1 MNIART
7 LPSLLMTTLLLA
19 ALLPLGSV
27 SATPTEESEFYYG
40 VEYDWSSVDTDLENF
55 TGLDVPEI
63 LSEIMGAADDA
74 GFNLIIGQLQTGASN
89 VYVHHTEDISPQTIQ
104 DNNGNDVSVWSRT
117 DDVTL
122 RHGILADSILQTDWT
137 ETNFGSDP
145 TSFDIDIVQTFEQVL
160 TVDMTYTEYLD
171 DSYNLIG
178 ADMEFSMDV
187 SALVGLN
194 IDVLLE
200 GGGEEFP
207 VDFNTELD
215 LGYSI
220 TDSTSEWRLGSPNA
234 IYVDLSAADDN
245 YYWECGEYECGDITG
260 DYTGSV
266 DYSFSIEGIPTEDFG
281 LDAGEFDLEVSDSLT
296 ESGNFDMDVGG
307 EFDFSKGDTLT
318 VDLGDGEGLT
328 TQVQSCNS
336 CPPGNPLMFLMMGH
350 VLSGSGEAFAE
361 QVAEDIGEDISDS
374 LESVFGSDNDANSD
388 GQLSLYDFQP
398 ESAENNDDETDQLV
412 TLTMYQGS
420 DLNWAAVSVR
430 VSVDGNAPVTCSNPG
445 MSADGDCSLVEFG
458 NVGDQYWSVG
468 DGVTIMDDGDMCPE
482 GDYCHVDITVT
493 NTMESKTLDNS
504 YANVEGYTAANAPP
518 KLTGDIHFWGDNIT
532 VQTELSGNTSVM
544 QSDEEA
550 MFTCDDGSVISFM
563 SVNDGESS
571 CSDGSDE
578 APTDGSTKMFTCNDG
593 SEVEWTTLNDNNGDC
608 PTLEDEGVLNH
619 YTLQMNVFDDAGTP
633 LSSIESTICD
643 SYLCDSNPEWGT
655 SWSEDS
661 GVAVPSTY
669 GESTFCMTATISETG
684 ATSPLAELSE
694 RCYSEWKGPELRYSS
709 MYENEP
715 MSLRYDMAVYDWS
728 GYGGA
733 TLTYALMDP
742 NQNQLDSGT
751 MVIDGSDSSYSMEGN
766 TDVLEVGEYC
776 LMTELTQDG
785 ASTPY
790 LSEMHCT
797 MVEESEDEVSDRV
810 AAVFEA
816 LAESGLEDVLEDF
829 GMNLEDRL
837 EDVEPFEEFPYDDGM
852 WAPMWS
858 NEHAAMVG
866 VGVYVMND
874 DGAYTLAGP
883 ETQGYSDDAP
893 AKLSI
898 RYLTGVDAN
907 TATNGMEEA
916 TSIDD
921 IVNVDDHD
929 LGAIEEDLIE
939 AGIDVSN
946 LTLPETDTS
955 TGTDGGDNPTPP
967 TAEELAE
974 DSGLD
979 LPFLSPISMIA
990 VIVLAGV
997 VSGSRR
1003 DSNADENE
1011 E

>member
-1 MNIART
+1 
-7 LPSLLMTTLLLA
+7 
-19 ALLPLGSV
+19 
-27 SATPTEESEFYYG
+27 
-40 VEYDWSSVDTDLENF
+40 
-55 TGLDVPEI
+55 
-63 LSEIMGAADDA
+63 
-74 GFNLIIGQLQTGASN
+74 
-89 VYVHHTEDISPQTIQ
+89 
-104 DNNGNDVSVWSRT
+104 
-117 DDVTL
+117 
-122 RHGILADSILQTDWT
+122 
-137 ETNFGSDP
+137 
-145 TSFDIDIVQTFEQVL
+145 
-160 TVDMTYTEYLD
+160 
-171 DSYNLIG
+171 
-178 ADMEFSMDV
+178 
-187 SALVGLN
+187 
-194 IDVLLE
+194 
-200 GGGEEFP
+200 
-207 VDFNTELD
+207 
-215 LGYSI
+215 
-220 TDSTSEWRLGSPNA
+220 
-234 IYVDLSAADDN
+234 
-245 YYWECGEYECGDITG
+245 
-260 DYTGSV
+260 
-266 DYSFSIEGIPTEDFG
+266 
-281 LDAGEFDLEVSDSLT
+281 
-296 ESGNFDMDVGG
+296 
-307 EFDFSKGDTLT
+307 
-318 VDLGDGEGLT
+318 
-328 TQVQSCNS
+328 
-336 CPPGNPLMFLMMGH
+336 
-350 VLSGSGEAFAE
+350 
-361 QVAEDIGEDISDS
+361 
-374 LESVFGSDNDANSD
+374 
-388 GQLSLYDFQP
+388 
-398 ESAENNDDETDQLV
+398 
-412 TLTMYQGS
+412 
-420 DLNWAAVSVR
+420 
-430 VSVDGNAPVTCSNPG
+430 
-445 MSADGDCSLVEFG
+445 
-458 NVGDQYWSVG
+458 
-468 DGVTIMDDGDMCPE
+468 
-482 GDYCHVDITVT
+482 
-493 NTMESKTLDNS
+493 
-504 YANVEGYTAANAPP
+504 
-518 KLTGDIHFWGDNIT
+518 
-532 VQTELSGNTSVM
+532 
-544 QSDEEA
+544 
-550 MFTCDDGSVISFM
+550 
-563 SVNDGESS
+563 
-571 CSDGSDE
+571 
-578 APTDGSTKMFTCNDG
+578 
-593 SEVEWTTLNDNNGDC
+593 
-608 PTLEDEGVLNH
+608 
-619 YTLQMNVFDDAGTP
+619 
-633 LSSIESTICD
+633 
-643 SYLCDSNPEWGT
+643 
-655 SWSEDS
+655 
-661 GVAVPSTY
+661 
-669 GESTFCMTATISETG
+669 
-684 ATSPLAELSE
+684 
-694 RCYSEWKGPELRYSS
+694 

>member
-19 ALLPLGSV
+19 SLLPLGSV

-55 TGLDVPEI
+55 TGLDIPEI
-63 LSEIMGAADDA
+63 LSEVMGAADDA

-89 VYVHHTEDISPQTIQ
+89 VYVHHTEDITPQTIQ

-122 RHGILADSILQTDWT
+122 RHGILADSILQTDWS
-137 ETNFGSDP
+137 ETNFGSDT
-145 TSFDIDIVQTFEQVL
+145 TSFDIDIVQTLEQVL
-160 TVDMTYTEYLD
+160 TVDMMYTEYLD

-187 SALVGLN
+187 SALIGLD

-207 VDFNTELD
+207 VDFSTELT

-220 TDSTSEWRLGSPNA
+220 TDSSSEWRLGSPNA

-245 YYWECGEYECGDITG
+245 YYWECGESECGDLTG
-260 DYTGSV
+260 DYTGAV

-281 LDAGEFDLEVSDSLT
+281 LDAGEFDLEISDSLS
-296 ESGNFDMDVGG
+296 ESGDFDMEMYG
-307 EFDFSKGDTLT
+307 EVEFSKGETLT

-328 TQVQSCNS
+328 TQVQSCDT
-336 CPPGNPLMFLMMGH
+336 CPPGNPLMFLMMGN
-350 VLSGSGEAFAE
+350 VLAGSGESFAE
-361 QVAEDIGEDISDS
+361 QVAEDIGEDITDS
-374 LESVFGSDNDANSD
+374 LESIFGSAEAD
-388 GQLSLYDFQP
+388 GDLMMYYFHSEEAVNYEGDEDKLAYVTMDQG
-398 ESAENNDDETDQLV
+398 DDI
-412 TLTMYQGS
+412 
-420 DLNWAAVSVR
+420 NWAAVSVR

-445 MSADGDCSLVEFG
+445 MPTDGDCSLVEFG
-458 NVGDQYWSVG
+458 SVGDQVWSVG
-468 DGVTIMDDGDMCPE
+468 DGVTIMDDADMCPE
-482 GDYCHVDITVT
+482 NEYCSVDITLID
-493 NTMESKTLDNS
+493 TMEGKILSQEWV
-504 YANVEGYTAANAPP
+504 YVEGFSPGNAPA
-518 KLTGDIHFWGDNIT
+518 KLTGELHFWGDNIT
-532 VQTELSGNTSVM
+532 VQTALSGNTSVL
-544 QSDEEA
+544 QSDDSA
-550 MFTCDDGSVISFM
+550 MFTCDDGSEIDFM
-563 SVNDGESS
+563 SVNDGESA
-571 CSDGSDE
+571 CGDGSDE
-578 APTDGSTKMFTCNDG
+578 TPADGSTKMFTCNDG
-593 SEVEWTTLNDNNGDC
+593 SEVEWATLNNGNGDC

-619 YTLQMNVFDDAGTP
+619 YTLQMNVYDDAGTP

-643 SYLCDSNPEWGT
+643 SWLCDENPEWAT

-661 GVAVPSTY
+661 GVAIPSTY
-669 GESTFCMTATISETG
+669 GEATMCMTASISETG
-684 ATSPLAELSE
+684 ASSPLVELSE
-694 RCYSEWKGPELRYSS
+694 MCNSQWIGPEFGYSDL
-709 MYENEP
+709 YENEQ
-715 MSLRYDMAVYDWS
+715 MSLRYDLAVHDWS
-728 GYGGA
+728 SYEGA
-733 TLTYALMDP
+733 TVTYSLMDP

-751 MVIDGSDSSYSMEGN
+751 MTIDGSDSSYTVEGN
-766 TDVLEVGEYC
+766 IDVLEVGEYC
-776 LMTELTQDG
+776 LMTEITQDG
-785 ASTPY
+785 ATTPY
-790 LSEMHCT
+790 VSETRCT
-797 MVEESEDEVSDRV
+797 MIEESDDEVSDRV
-810 AAVFEA
+810 AAVVEA
-816 LAESGLEDVLEDF
+816 LADSGLEDVLEQF

-852 WAPMWS
+852 WSPMWS

-883 ETQGYSDDAP
+883 ETQGYTDDAP

-907 TATNGMEEA
+907 AATNGMEEA
-916 TSIDD
+916 TTIAD

-939 AGIDVSN
+939 AGVDVSN
-946 LTLPETDTS
+946 LTLPETGTS

-974 DSGLD
+974 ESGLD
-979 LPFLSPISMIA
+979 LPFLSPISMVA

-1003 DSNADENE
+1003 DLSSDENE